1 VRDATITN
9 WVPLTNDHDDTV
21 VQVEDHPLPPNAVPR
36 AHFMPGVDARF
47 FQAMSI
53 PLISG
58 RTFGPIDPAH
68 PPFEAVVSRAFAER
82 YWPGASPLGKRV
94 RPGIDGPWWT
104 IVGEVGDVHLDVLDK
119 PANDALY
126 LPLVATRDSVPIA
139 EHFVA
144 LLVRGDRES
153 ATLLPEIRRIVHS
166 LDPAVPTYDEH
177 MLTDIVSAA
186 SARARV
192 TLLLLAIASLLA
204 LILGAVGIY
213 GVMAYGV
220 SLRQR
225 EIGVRIALGAR
236 PLDVS
241 RMVSRQGVTLGAI
254 GVVIGIVC
262 ALSVTHLLRGLLYDV
277 SPTDPLVLGGTCIV
291 LLVVAFFASWIP
303 ARRAAAVDPSE
314 ALRA

>member
-1 VRDATITN
+1 
-9 WVPLTNDHDDTV
+9 
-21 VQVEDHPLPPNAVPR
+21 
-36 AHFMPGVDARF
+36 
-47 FQAMSI
+47 
-53 PLISG
+53 
-58 RTFGPIDPAH
+58 
-68 PPFEAVVSRAFAER
+68 
-82 YWPGASPLGKRV
+82 
-94 RPGIDGPWWT
+94 
-104 IVGEVGDVHLDVLDK
+104 VGDVHFDALDQ
-119 PANDALY
+119 PANDAVY
-126 LPLVATRDSVPIA
+126 VPLMGYYDDKMQV

-144 LLVRGDRES
+144 VLARTDRENATTLS
-153 ATLLPEIRRIVHS
+153 AVRQAVHS
-166 LDPAVPTYDEH
+166 LDPALPTYDEH
-177 MLTDIVSAA
+177 SLTSIVSAA

-192 TLLLLAIASLLA
+192 TLLLLAIASGLA

-262 ALSVTHLLRGLLYDV
+262 AISVTHLLRGLLYDV
-277 SPTDPLVLGGTCIV
+277 SPTDPLVLGATCIV
-291 LLVVAFFASWIP
+291 LLVVAFLASWIP

>member
-1 VRDATITN
+1 
-9 WVPLTNDHDDTV
+9 
-21 VQVEDHPLPPNAVPR
+21 
-36 AHFMPGVDARF
+36 
-47 FQAMSI
+47 MSI
-53 PLISG
+53 PVIAG
-58 RTFGPIDPAH
+58 RTFGTLDPERPI
-68 PPFEAVVSRAFAER
+68 FEVIVSHAFAER

-94 RPGIDGPWWT
+94 KPAITGPWWT
-104 IVGEVGDVHLDVLDK
+104 VVGEVGDVHYDALDQ
-119 PANDALY
+119 PANDAIY
-126 LPLVATRDSVPIA
+126 VPLIQSQDGKMRA
-139 EHFVA
+139 EHFAAV
-144 LLVRGDRES
+144 LVRTDRES
-153 ATLLPEIRRIVHS
+153 AIAFSAIRQAVHS
-166 LDPAVPTYDEH
+166 LDPALPTYDEH
-177 MLTDIVSAA
+177 ALTEIVSAA

-192 TLLLLAIASLLA
+192 TLTLLAIASMLA

-254 GVVIGIVC
+254 GVVIGIIR

-277 SPTDPLVLGGTCIV
+277 SPTDPLVLGATCVV
-291 LLVVAFFASWIP
+291 LLVVALLASWIP
-303 ARRAAAVDPSE
+303 ARRAASVDPSE